1 VHPELEAASRRRG
14 GVFTVADAR
23 RAGHRPDEI
32 RTAVVSGRWHR
43 LRRGVYVDVA
53 RWTAAVDDDRER
65 HLLSAAAALAVLG
78 TGPVLSHSTA
88 ARFHRFLLPRR
99 AEETVRLTHAH
110 QWRNGRDYR
119 VAAADLPCD
128 DVDCT
133 GPLPVTR
140 PARTLVDCSREWS
153 LVDAVVAIDAAIR
166 CKQVR
171 RAELTTAILRQSH
184 WRGIGEAARALHLAD
199 GRSESPLETRGR
211 LAFLSAGL
219 PLPELQVELHGPRG
233 FVGRVDAWF
242 DDPGIAVEFDGLVKY
257 TDPYRGR
264 TPAQVLW
271 DEKRREDVI
280 RDLDVPVVRVV
291 QEDLP
296 RLARPTERLHEL
308 LARPRSGPRRYHVV
322 RTPES
327 DGDPSDTAA

>member
-1 VHPELEAASRRRG
+1 VDPALESASRRRG

-43 LRRGVYVDVA
+43 LRRGVYADA
-53 RWTAAVDDDRER
+53 SRWAAAAVDDRER

-78 TGPVLSHSTA
+78 HGPVLSHSTA
-88 ARFHRFLLPRR
+88 ARFHRFLLPRQ
-99 AEETVRLTHAH
+99 ADETVRLTHAD

-119 VAAADLPCD
+119 VAAADLPAED
-128 DVDCT
+128 IDRT
-133 GPLPVTR
+133 GLLPVTR
-140 PARTLVDCSREWS
+140 SARTLVDCCREWS
-153 LVDAVVAIDAAIR
+153 LADAVVSIDAAIQR
-166 CKQVR
+166 KQVR
-171 RAELTTAILRQSH
+171 RAQLTAAVLRQRH
-184 WRGIGEAARALHLAD
+184 WLGIGEAARALHVAN
-199 GRSESPLETRGR
+199 GRAESPLETRGR
-211 LAFLSAGL
+211 LAFLDAGL

-233 FVGRVDAWF
+233 FIGRVDAWF

-271 DEKRREDVI
+271 DEKRREDLI

-296 RLARPTERLHEL
+296 RLGRPTERIREL
-308 LARPRSGPRRYHVV
+308 LARPRPGVRRYRVV
-322 RTPES
+322 RTPEP
-327 DGDPSDTAA
+327 DGDPADAAA